1 MKLSQYARKEGIT
14 YRGAWLRWQ
23 KGRIP
28 GAYLDDTGHVV
39 VPDPVHE
46 RLNDAVVYARVS
58 SAKQKS
64 DLDRQAERMA
74 RFANARGLSV
84 VRVVKE
90 VGSGV
95 NDHRVKLA
103 RVLNDDDW
111 GTLVVEHKDRLTR
124 VGFEWFRVLLARQGK
139 RIVVAN
145 EADDDRSDL
154 MADFTSIIYSFA
166 ARLYG
171 LRGAKER
178 TKRTVRSF
186 TGENKR

>member
-1 MKLSQYARKEGIT
+1 MPQYSCGSEQRGI
-14 YRGAWLRWQ
+14 YGHNDQCEIHRNRW
-23 KGRIP
+23 
-28 GAYLDDTGHVV
+28 TGTC
-39 VPDPVHE
+39 
-46 RLNDAVVYARVS
+46 
-58 SAKQKS
+58 
-64 DLDRQAERMA
+64 
-74 RFANARGLSV
+74 
-84 VRVVKE
+84 VRTGDGI
-90 VGSGV
+90 VGDGV
-95 NDHRVKLA
+95 NDHRVKLT

-178 TKRTVRSF
+178 TKRTVHAF

>member
-39 VPDPVHE
+39 VPDPMHE

-95 NDHRVKLA
+95 NDHRVKL
-103 RVLNDDDW
+103 
-111 GTLVVEHKDRLTR
+111 TR

-154 MADFTSIIYSFA
+154 MANFTSIIYSFA

-178 TKRTVRSF
+178 TKRTVHAF